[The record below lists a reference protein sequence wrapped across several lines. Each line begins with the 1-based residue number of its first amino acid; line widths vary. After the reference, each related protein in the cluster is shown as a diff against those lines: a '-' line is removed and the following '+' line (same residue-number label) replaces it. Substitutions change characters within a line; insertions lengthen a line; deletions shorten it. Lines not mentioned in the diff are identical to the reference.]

1 MTETDTQPGKASSV
15 STHVLDTAAGRPAGD
30 VAVRVECL
38 RSGSWS
44 AVAAGRTDRDGR
56 LRTWTVG
63 TPGSTAQ
70 EPRIEDPAHAGEGHP
85 TGDFPVGR
93 YRLVFDIQ
101 HYFLGWGLAPFFPEV
116 TVEFIIDGSGQHY
129 HVPLLVSPYSYTTYR
144 GS

>member
-1 MTETDTQPGKASSV
+1 MTQPDPQPGKASSV

-30 VAVRVECL
+30 IAVRVECL

-44 AVAAGRTDRDGR
+44 AVAGGRSDRAGR

-70 EPRIEDPAHAGEGHP
+70 ALRIEDPAHAGEGHP

-93 YRLVFDIQ
+93 YRLGFCIA
-101 HYFLGWGLAPFFPEV
+101 HY
-116 TVEFIIDGSGQHY
+116 
-129 HVPLLVSPYSYTTYR
+129 
-144 GS
+144 

>member
-1 MTETDTQPGKASSV
+1 MTQPDPQPGKASSV

-30 VAVRVECL
+30 VAVRVESL

-63 TPGSTAQ
+63 TPGPAAQ

-101 HYFLGWGLAPFFPEV
+101 HYFLGWGPAPLFPQV
-116 TVEFIIDGSGQHY
+116 AVGVLIRRTGAPH
-129 HVPLLVSPYSYTTYR
+129 HT
-144 GS
+144 

>member
-1 MTETDTQPGKASSV
+1 MTQPDPQPGKASSV

-30 VAVRVECL
+30 VAVRVESL

-44 AVAAGRTDRDGR
+44 AVAAGRTHRDGR

-70 EPRIEDPAHAGEGHP
+70 ELRIEDPAHAGEGHP

-93 YRLVFDIQ
+93 YRAGFGIQ
-101 HYFLGWGLAPFFPEV
+101 HHFFCWGLPPLFPLGDDWGEA
-116 TVEFIIDGSGQHY
+116 
-129 HVPLLVSPYSYTTYR
+129 
-144 GS
+144 